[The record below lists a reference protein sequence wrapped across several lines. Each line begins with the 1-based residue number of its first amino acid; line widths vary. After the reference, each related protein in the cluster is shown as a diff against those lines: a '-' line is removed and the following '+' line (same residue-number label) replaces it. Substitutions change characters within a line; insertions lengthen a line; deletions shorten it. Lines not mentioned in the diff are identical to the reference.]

1 MLNVLSGKPS
11 WESDPAK
18 TEAYYLNSVRDPAV
32 REYQQTTM
40 PMINESYA
48 GPGYWS
54 SGRAKAVNSAN
65 ENLSNTLTKAHSD
78 LLYADEQ
85 ARRDALEKA
94 AGRMATLA
102 PEAAKIDYQQLGEAG
117 QYSRMIDQEKIA
129 SQMARWLSG
138 EEINGSSVPAY
149 NPNNQLALALLG
161 IKPFVYNNETTTV
174 KPGMF
179 SNMFGGLGGN
189 IGGMM
194 GKSEE

>member
-1 MLNVLSGKPS
+1 
-11 WESDPAK
+11 
-18 TEAYYLNSVRDPAV
+18 
-32 REYQQTTM
+32 
-40 PMINESYA
+40 
-48 GPGYWS
+48 
-54 SGRAKAVNSAN
+54 
-65 ENLSNTLTKAHSD
+65 
-78 LLYADEQ
+78 
-85 ARRDALEKA
+85 
-94 AGRMATLA
+94 
-102 PEAAKIDYQQLGEAG
+102 
-117 QYSRMIDQEKIA
+117 MIDQEKIA